1 MALEVVALRPGGETE
16 LLNVVDVEMVTRRP
30 GSESFLNISLSK
42 GTYNYTCVQKD
53 TSRLARLSARR
64 PSSSVQYRGR
74 TSPGALQIKHII
86 EMGFHLT

>member
-42 GTYNYTCVQKD
+42 GTYNYMCVQRIPAAWPVFLPAD
-53 TSRLARLSARR
+53 
-64 PSSSVQYRGR
+64 PV
-74 TSPGALQIKHII
+74 ALCNIGEEHRQVPCKSNI
-86 EMGFHLT
+86 